1 MPRPGGND
9 VQCRV
14 SREQGRDKG
23 ARAQGEKAGAYLH
36 SSRDPDWNRPMKSGL
51 IALAINMTTGYN
63 TSFPL
68 RLERRDTD
76 SDNTKSKPKTRN
88 VRGDE
93 REAETAKTKRASV
106 F

>member
-9 VQCRV
+9 VQCKV

-23 ARAQGEKAGAYLH
+23 ARAQGKKAGAYLH
-36 SSRDPDWNRPMKSGL
+36 TSRDPDWNRPMKSGL

-68 RLERRDTD
+68 RLEMT
-76 SDNTKSKPKTRN
+76 TRYRFRQYE
-88 VRGDE
+88 V
-93 REAETAKTKRASV
+93 ETEECSW
-106 F
+106 